1 MTRMAAEE
9 FQRLEAMRQSMRRE
23 RCLRNWT
30 AARLAQEACKSAKNR
45 GVDLHLKQQSV
56 SALELGRLKSIP
68 YWIEYVNASFLDNPI
83 NEVSS
88 VSIAGLETSKELK
101 TEEITQKN
109 HNITKN
115 CSKKIKIPD
124 QQALRNLLLGL
135 LIPVETNVSLE
146 SKHQIANVLA
156 KHLPKGLEQ
165 ISLFQ

>member
-9 FQRLEAMRQSMRRE
+9 FQRLEAIRQSMRRE

-30 AARLAQEACKSAKNR
+30 AARLAQEACKAAKNR
-45 GVDLHLKQQSV
+45 GVDLHLKQQSI

-83 NEVSS
+83 NEITPVLIS
-88 VSIAGLETSKELK
+88 GLEIPKEINTDKVALQS
-101 TEEITQKN
+101 EDSA
-109 HNITKN
+109 KN